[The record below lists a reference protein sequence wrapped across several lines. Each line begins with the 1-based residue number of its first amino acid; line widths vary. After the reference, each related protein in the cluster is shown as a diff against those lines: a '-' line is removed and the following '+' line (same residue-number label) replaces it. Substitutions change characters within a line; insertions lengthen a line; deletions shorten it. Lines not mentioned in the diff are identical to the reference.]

1 METTGSGSKL
11 SANCPPHFHNLFEL
25 CASSS
30 AEKELRTR
38 RARLRHP
45 KPRRQSSAVRARP
58 EQPVCQQASAFSVPE
73 RPHTIRA
80 IIVFRCAGRSA
91 KSGAPGDRQRAK
103 VKVPNRKGIAN
114 QTGSESCVAHR
125 EVRDEALTGSLQAS
139 DRAAKMLQ

>member
-30 AEKELRTR
+30 AEKELRTC

-80 IIVFRCAGRSA
+80 IIVFRCAGEIG
-91 KSGAPGDRQRAK
+91 KEQR
-103 VKVPNRKGIAN
+103 VKVSNGKGIAN
-114 QTGSESCVAHR
+114 QTGPESCGAHR
-125 EVRDEALTGSLQAS
+125 EARDEAF
-139 DRAAKMLQ
+139 DRGACRPAIEIR